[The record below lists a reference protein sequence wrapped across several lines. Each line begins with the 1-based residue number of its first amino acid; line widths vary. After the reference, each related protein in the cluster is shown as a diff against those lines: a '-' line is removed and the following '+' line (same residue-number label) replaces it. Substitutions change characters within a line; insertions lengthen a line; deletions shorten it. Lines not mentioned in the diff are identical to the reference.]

1 MPRFSTGGQPTVWFR
16 NLQIYRL
23 VEPFEYG
30 AEDLEKALGGRRF
43 KPCAG
48 LDTHSLG
55 WAPAAGADGTQ
66 LVHTAT
72 GRLVVCL
79 QREDRLLPPS
89 VIREEVEQRAAEVST
104 REGRPVGRKE
114 RRQLRDDVIV
124 DLLPRAFTRNRYR
137 HAYIDPPLGLLIVD
151 CGTANQAEEL
161 LSQLRES
168 LGSLRATPLTVA
180 QTPSAV
186 LTRWLER
193 RPPRGMQLGDECE
206 LREPVDNGAVVRGR
220 RVDLAGGDL
229 RPQLDAGLLASRVAI
244 TWQDRLTCVVGE
256 DLGVRRLRFTDLVLD
271 EAADV
276 AAEDPLARFDADFVL
291 MSNELAGFVPDLID
305 AFGGLEAAGD

>member
-1 MPRFSTGGQPTVWFR
+1 
-16 NLQIYRL
+16 
-23 VEPFEYG
+23 
-30 AEDLEKALGGRRF
+30 
-43 KPCAG
+43 
-48 LDTHSLG
+48 
-55 WAPAAGADGTQ
+55 
-66 LVHTAT
+66 
-72 GRLVVCL
+72 
-79 QREDRLLPPS
+79 
-89 VIREEVEQRAAEVST
+89 
-104 REGRPVGRKE
+104 
-114 RRQLRDDVIV
+114 
-124 DLLPRAFTRNRYR
+124 
-137 HAYIDPPLGLLIVD
+137 
-151 CGTANQAEEL
+151 
-161 LSQLRES
+161 
-168 LGSLRATPLTVA
+168 
-180 QTPSAV
+180 
-186 LTRWLER
+186 
-193 RPPRGMQLGDECE
+193 MQLGDECE